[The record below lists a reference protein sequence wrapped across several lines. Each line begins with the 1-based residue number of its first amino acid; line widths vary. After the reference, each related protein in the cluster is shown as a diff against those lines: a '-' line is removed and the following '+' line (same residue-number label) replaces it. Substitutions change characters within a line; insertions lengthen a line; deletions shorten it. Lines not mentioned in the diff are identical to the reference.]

1 MTKVDL
7 RLDLG
12 HDPALKPKRL
22 ETCQGGCTCERRR
35 RNWTPLLCGIA
46 SGVWMMRLPH
56 ASPQPDHP
64 PNTVRACM
72 WPHVQMRAVQGMRA
86 RRGVVDA
93 RVRSCHGVLG
103 AHRSKERLS
112 EHAGRDRVGVIVV
125 RRLQGEAAIEGS
137 PDFLQRYLFTVTR
150 GGPANR
156 ENAKAQKVHEGDR
169 LRIRTPGCS

>member
-1 MTKVDL
+1 M
-7 RLDLG
+7 
-12 HDPALKPKRL
+12 
-22 ETCQGGCTCERRR
+22 
-35 RNWTPLLCGIA
+35 WTPYLCGIA

-137 PDFLQRYLFTVTR
+137 PDFLQSKSRTVGR
-150 GGPANR
+150 L
-156 ENAKAQKVHEGDR
+156 DR
-169 LRIRTPGCS
+169 TLGHAAGRHGRSARL

>member
-1 MTKVDL
+1 
-7 RLDLG
+7 
-12 HDPALKPKRL
+12 
-22 ETCQGGCTCERRR
+22 
-35 RNWTPLLCGIA
+35 
-46 SGVWMMRLPH
+46 
-56 ASPQPDHP
+56 
-64 PNTVRACM
+64 M

-137 PDFLQRYLFTVTR
+137 PDFLQRYLFTVVFY
-150 GGPANR
+150 P
-156 ENAKAQKVHEGDR
+156 HM
-169 LRIRTPGCS
+169 

>member
-1 MTKVDL
+1 
-7 RLDLG
+7 
-12 HDPALKPKRL
+12 
-22 ETCQGGCTCERRR
+22 
-35 RNWTPLLCGIA
+35 
-46 SGVWMMRLPH
+46 
-56 ASPQPDHP
+56 
-64 PNTVRACM
+64 M

-137 PDFLQRYLFTVTR
+137 PDFLQSSSVWLLGVLLLVPRRVRFWPRREFYLLPRQISLVIFHFMH
-150 GGPANR
+150 G
-156 ENAKAQKVHEGDR
+156 KFQ
-169 LRIRTPGCS
+169 

>member
-1 MTKVDL
+1 
-7 RLDLG
+7 
-12 HDPALKPKRL
+12 
-22 ETCQGGCTCERRR
+22 
-35 RNWTPLLCGIA
+35 
-46 SGVWMMRLPH
+46 MMRLPH

-64 PNTVRACM
+64 PNTVRPWM

-86 RRGVVDA
+86 RRGVLDA

-137 PDFLQRYLFTVTR
+137 PDFLQR
-150 GGPANR
+150 
-156 ENAKAQKVHEGDR
+156 
-169 LRIRTPGCS
+169 

>member
-1 MTKVDL
+1 
-7 RLDLG
+7 
-12 HDPALKPKRL
+12 
-22 ETCQGGCTCERRR
+22 
-35 RNWTPLLCGIA
+35 
-46 SGVWMMRLPH
+46 
-56 ASPQPDHP
+56 
-64 PNTVRACM
+64 M

-137 PDFLQRYLFTVTR
+137 PDFLQSKSRTVHPTPY
-150 GGPANR
+150 GGAR
-156 ENAKAQKVHEGDR
+156 VSSVLCV
-169 LRIRTPGCS
+169 LR